1 MKTKKQVEEAYK
13 DCAISTEEMEYFDG
27 EPDMFICQGWQ
38 EALVWVLG
46 NRKIKGYRPYKP
58 KRSNNE

>member
-13 DCAISTEEMEYFDG
+13 DYAISTEEMEYFDG

-46 NRKIKGYRPYKP
+46 NRKIKGDF
-58 KRSNNE
+58 